1 MFKKKKVLEQ
11 QESVLQEETEMVENI
26 SDLESITQVNE
37 KKGLKN
43 KKEKTL
49 KLEFKKKKAVEEK
62 VEKRNS
68 NSKKSFQ
75 FNITAIKKS
84 SYAFF
89 KKINRAMEKINPN
102 GKGIQLFYK
111 LIIAF
116 TIPIIMM
123 VILGTVSYRTAAK
136 NSMTKYEQSAG
147 STITSVAEYF
157 SLLTSGVETNSTD
170 LLTSDIIKD
179 YFGLNAASSDQ
190 NKESKSYEAMKAAV
204 IKMQTTTKYICQI
217 HTFAAVG
224 RSVSSTTKDST
235 KIVAFGETAYD
246 DFQKEEGTPFVED
259 TKIKSLWLGYHPYV
273 NTSTKMTTNDFGI
286 SFIKKFA
293 TGKGFLVVD
302 ISEEKIQEILEKI
315 NFGTGSYVGLI
326 TQDGREVVMHKE
338 EILPDDTKVF
348 EGQKFFTNTLET
360 GESSSEYVTY
370 DHHKYLYLAAPVG
383 ETKMVMCA
391 LIPESSILGEVVGLR
406 RTTIIFVIIASII
419 AIIIGLGLSFSIRQT
434 LDRISKS
441 VGHAAEGDLTVSLG
455 TKRQDEFGKVS
466 NSISKMLSNMRDL
479 LGEVKLFGGNVGNS
493 AEQLSDTTGRILS
506 SMQEV
511 NIAIGG
517 VESDVVKQA
526 QDAEVGYQK
535 MVSFGE
541 KINEISETTE
551 TMGAMAKST
560 IDTVGKGTT
569 MVDELQKTASMTTEM
584 TQILVDNVADVNAQS
599 SNIKSIINTINDIAE
614 ETNLLSLNASIE
626 AARAGES
633 GRGFAVVAQSIGKLA
648 EQSMAAGNQIRKII
662 ESIQKTTQTATESA
676 ISTEKNVKD
685 QTNALADTV
694 SVFNEINENVQ
705 KLVERLESVTGKM
718 EGLVHDKDEVLDVIK
733 SVSDLSDNASA
744 ATVEVTASITEQVEF
759 LSALTNDAEHLR
771 KQTQKLDD
779 AMKQFTI

>member
-1 MFKKKKVLEQ
+1 M
-11 QESVLQEETEMVENI
+11 
-26 SDLESITQVNE
+26 
-37 KKGLKN
+37 
-43 KKEKTL
+43 
-49 KLEFKKKKAVEEK
+49 
-62 VEKRNS
+62 
-68 NSKKSFQ
+68 
-75 FNITAIKKS
+75 
-84 SYAFF
+84 
-89 KKINRAMEKINPN
+89 
-102 GKGIQLFYK
+102 
-111 LIIAF
+111 
-116 TIPIIMM
+116 
-123 VILGTVSYRTAAK
+123 
-136 NSMTKYEQSAG
+136 
-147 STITSVAEYF
+147 
-157 SLLTSGVETNSTD
+157 
-170 LLTSDIIKD
+170 
-179 YFGLNAASSDQ
+179 
-190 NKESKSYEAMKAAV
+190 
-204 IKMQTTTKYICQI
+204 
-217 HTFAAVG
+217 
-224 RSVSSTTKDST
+224 
-235 KIVAFGETAYD
+235 
-246 DFQKEEGTPFVED
+246 
-259 TKIKSLWLGYHPYV
+259 
-273 NTSTKMTTNDFGI
+273 TNDNFGI

-302 ISEEKIQEILEKI
+302 ISEEKIKEILEKI

-326 TQDGREVVMHKE
+326 TQDGRELVMHKE

-391 LIPESSILGEVVGLR
+391 LIAESSILGEVVGLR

-419 AIIIGLGLSFSIRQT
+419 AIMIGLGLTFSIRQT

-560 IDTVGKGTT
+560 IETVGKGTT

-685 QTNALADTV
+685 QTNALTDTV

-705 KLVERLESVTGKM
+705 KLVERLESVTDKM

-759 LSALTNDAEHLR
+759 LSALTDDAEHLR